1 MTAEWEAL
9 AALRLN
15 AVHAPD
21 DVWRPSPYHVESLHR
36 VAAHDL
42 RRGVAEAKES
52 LDASPIGVVI
62 QGQRGTGKTHLLGW
76 AREHAQREGGYFFLV
91 GLLDARSFWDSI
103 VIAMLDS
110 LWRPVDDGQSQ
121 LRLLLNR
128 LAQLADVP
136 RMVRRAVDGRGRLD
150 RGALDLF
157 VEALRRKGGTVLRD
171 AHDTARAL
179 VLLASD
185 DLAAQDVGQAYLTS
199 VPDEGLGKL
208 WGLTRGHR
216 SPQEV
221 VRDLSRLLALTG
233 PSVIAVDQVDTLVA
247 QSGSR
252 LVDEGQGVAIEQVA
266 GGLMAL
272 RDVTRRTLTV
282 LSCLPTTWM
291 LIREQATDT
300 VRDRFREPALLR
312 VLKDAPTARAIV
324 ERRFVAGFER
334 AGFVPPYPT
343 WPVKESAFDSAVG
356 LTPRQILVKIDRH
369 VQACLAEGEVR
380 ELDRLDEP
388 GDGGDAAA
396 GPPSGAGP
404 SGLAALDA
412 HFALLRERAEVETA
426 LDPATEDAVM
436 PGLLSAG
443 LTAWISGRGGQA
455 HRYAQDPPPSRK
467 PPLHARLRLTLDEAT
482 EDEVHWCFRGIASTS
497 PVAALHRLRAACV
510 TSGLRAGVPRRQ
522 LFVLRNAH
530 WSGGPKT
537 KETLASFEAAG
548 GRVLQVDEADLR
560 TLWALRT
567 LLDEEPPHLQE
578 WLTARR
584 PADDVKLLV
593 EALRQPTGEP
603 PRPAPPAAPPAAEPP
618 RSGLPAA
625 EPSRPGA
632 AGDPEVTRPI
642 ATAPPAATPTPP
654 STAPPVTAPRDAD
667 LTSSPPAVTGLAAA
681 PADRVPSSD
690 AAASER
696 VPADAAVSDGI
707 PSPNVA
713 ASERVPSADAAV
725 SDGVPSR
732 NVAVSEGV
740 PYPSVAVS
748 DRCPSTDGDGTL
760 VVGRRADG
768 AGPPARIELAAL
780 RKHTVIFAGSGS
792 GKTVLIRR
800 LIEECALQGVSAI
813 VLDPNNDLS
822 RLGTAWP
829 SPPTGWEDGDRRRAA
844 AYLAGTDVV
853 VWTPGMRAGRPLTF
867 QPLPDLGALVGDP
880 DEFRLAIDA
889 AVAALAPK
897 ARIDGPTAK
906 AHRSQAVL
914 RKAMAHHAKTGSHGL
929 RGLIALLS
937 ELPDG
942 VSDLDGAA
950 KLAAEVAQNLRAAI
964 INDPLFGGEGTPVDP
979 GVLLTPERG
988 RRARV
993 SVINLAGLQ
1002 EDSQRQS
1009 FVNRL
1014 QLGLF
1019 AWFRRHPAHDRP
1031 LGGLLVMDEAQ
1042 TFAPQGKATPAT
1054 GSTLMLAAQA
1064 RKYGLGLVF
1073 ATQAPKGL
1081 HNHIPGN
1088 AATQFFGFL
1097 NAPIQRDAAQEMARA
1112 KGGVAAEIGRLRA
1125 GQFYVAAEGAGFHQI
1140 RVPMCLS
1147 HHPAAP
1153 PTSEEVLTLARP

>member
-9 AALRLN
+9 GALRLN

-21 DVWRPSPYHVESLHR
+21 DVWRPSPYHVESLHPM
-36 VAAHDL
+36 AALDL
-42 RRGVAEAKES
+42 RRGVTEAKES
-52 LDASPIGVVI
+52 ADASPIGVVI

-110 LWRPVDDGQSQ
+110 LWRPAEDGQSQ

-136 RMVRRAVDGRGRLD
+136 RMVRRAVDGRGQLD
-150 RGALDLF
+150 RRALDLF

-171 AHDTARAL
+171 AHETARAL

-185 DLAAQDVGQAYLTS
+185 DLAAQDVGQAYLSS
-199 VPDEGLGKL
+199 VPDEGLGKE
-208 WGLTRGHR
+208 WGLTGGYR

-233 PSVIAVDQVDTLVA
+233 PSVIAVDQVDALVA

-252 LVDEGQGVAIEQVA
+252 LVDEGQGVVIEQVA

-282 LSCLPTTWM
+282 LSCLPHTWM
-291 LIREQATDT
+291 LIRDQATAT
-300 VRDRFREPALLR
+300 VRDRFREPATLR
-312 VLKDAPTARAIV
+312 VLKDAQTARAIV
-324 ERRFVAGFER
+324 ERRFAAGFGR

-343 WPVKESAFDSAVG
+343 WPVKEDAFNSAVG
-356 LTPRQILVKIDRH
+356 LTPRQILVKIDKH
-369 VQACLAEGEVR
+369 VQTCLAEGEIS

-388 GDGGDAAA
+388 GDGGGGGDV
-396 GPPSGAGP
+396 PPSDVGP

-412 HFALLRERAEVETA
+412 HFALLRERADVEPA
-426 LDPATEDAVM
+426 LDPRTEDAVM

-443 LTAWISGRGGQA
+443 LTAWMAGRGAAA

-482 EDEVHWCFRGIASTS
+482 EDEVHWCFRGIASAS

-510 TSGLRAGVPRRQ
+510 SAGLRAGVPRRQ

-537 KETLASFEAAG
+537 KEALASFEAAG

-560 TLWALRT
+560 TLSALRA

-578 WLTARR
+578 WLAARR

-593 EALRQPTGEP
+593 EALRQPVTDSQRLSP
-603 PRPAPPAAPPAAEPP
+603 PDA
-618 RSGLPAA
+618 
-625 EPSRPGA
+625 
-632 AGDPEVTRPI
+632 
-642 ATAPPAATPTPP
+642 PAATGPIAATPSAVVP
-654 STAPPVTAPRDAD
+654 SPASSSEAD
-667 LTSSPPAVTGLAAA
+667 GAASGEAVLVDVPAAA
-681 PADRVPSSD
+681 A
-690 AAASER
+690 
-696 VPADAAVSDGI
+696 
-707 PSPNVA
+707 
-713 ASERVPSADAAV
+713 
-725 SDGVPSR
+725 
-732 NVAVSEGV
+732 
-740 PYPSVAVS
+740 
-748 DRCPSTDGDGTL
+748 TDGSL
-760 VVGRRADG
+760 VVGREESTGTPVRV
-768 AGPPARIELAAL
+768 ELAAL

-829 SPPTGWEDGDRRRAA
+829 TPPPTWEDGDERKAA
-844 AYLAGTDVV
+844 AYLANTDVI
-853 VWTPGMRAGRPLTF
+853 VWTPGMQTGRPLTF
-867 QPLPDLGALVGDP
+867 QPLPDLSGLADDP
-880 DEFRLAIDA
+880 DEFRLALDA
-889 AVAALAPK
+889 AVAALAPR

-906 AHRSQAVL
+906 AQRTQAVL
-914 RKAMAHHAKTGSHGL
+914 REAMAYHARVGSHGL
-929 RGLIALLS
+929 EGLIALLS
-937 ELPDG
+937 ELPEE

-950 KLAAEVAQNLRAAI
+950 KLAAEVAQNLRAAV
-964 INDPLFGGEGTPVDP
+964 INDPMFGGQGTAVDP
-979 GVLLTPERG
+979 GVLLTPGPG

-1002 EDSQRQS
+1002 EEGQRQS

-1019 AWFRRHPAHDRP
+1019 AWFRRRPAGDRP

-1042 TFAPQGKATPAT
+1042 TFAPHGRSTPAT
-1054 GSTLMLAAQA
+1054 GSTLMLASQA

-1097 NAPIQRDAAQEMARA
+1097 NAPIQVTAAQEMARS
-1112 KGGVAAEIGRLRA
+1112 KGGGAPEIGRLRA
-1125 GQFYVAAEGAGFHQI
+1125 GQFYVAAEGAGFRQI

-1147 HHPAAP
+1147 HHPASP
-1153 PTSEEVLTLARP
+1153 PTSEEVLSLARADGC

>member
-9 AALRLN
+9 SALRLN

-21 DVWRPSPYHVESLHR
+21 DVWRPSPYHVESLHPM
-36 VAAHDL
+36 AALDL
-42 RRGVAEAKES
+42 RRGVTEAKES
-52 LDASPIGVVI
+52 ADASPIGVVI

-91 GLLDARSFWDSI
+91 GLLDARSFWESI

-110 LWRPVDDGQSQ
+110 LWRPAEDGHSQ

-136 RMVRRAVDGRGRLD
+136 RMVRRAVDGRGHLD
-150 RGALDLF
+150 RKALDLF

-185 DLAAQDVGQAYLTS
+185 DLTAQDVGQAYLS
-199 VPDEGLGKL
+199 SLPDEGLGRE
-208 WGLTRGHR
+208 WGLTRIYR

-233 PSVIAVDQVDTLVA
+233 PSVIAVDQVDALVA
-247 QSGSR
+247 QSGAR
-252 LVDEGQGVAIEQVA
+252 LVDEGQGAVVEQVA

-282 LSCLPTTWM
+282 LSCLPHTWM

-300 VRDRFREPALLR
+300 VRDRFREPATLR
-312 VLKDAPTARAIV
+312 VLKDAQTARAIV
-324 ERRFVAGFER
+324 ERRFAAGFGKV
-334 AGFVPPYPT
+334 GFVPPYPT
-343 WPVKESAFDSAVG
+343 WPVLEDAFDSAVG
-356 LTPRQILVKIDRH
+356 LTPRQILVKIDNH
-369 VQACLAEGEVR
+369 VQSCLAEGEIR
-380 ELDRLDEP
+380 ELDRLDDP
-388 GDGGDAAA
+388 GDGG
-396 GPPSGAGP
+396 GGGGGTPSGAGP

-412 HFALLRERAEVETA
+412 HFARLRDSAEIEPA
-426 LDPATEDAVM
+426 LDPRTEDAVL

-443 LTAWISGRGGQA
+443 LAAWTVGRGAAA
-455 HRYAQDPPPSRK
+455 HVYAQDPPPSTK

-482 EDEVHWCFRGIASTS
+482 EDEVHWCFRGIASTH

-510 TSGLRAGVPRRQ
+510 SAGLQAGVPRRQ
-522 LFVLRNAH
+522 LFVLRNEP

-537 KETLASFEAAG
+537 KEAVAAFEAAG
-548 GRVLQVDEADLR
+548 GRVLHVDEADLR
-560 TLWALRT
+560 TLAALRA
-567 LLDEEPPHLQE
+567 LLDEEPAHLRE
-578 WLTARR
+578 WLSARR

-593 EALRQPTGEP
+593 EALSHPATALA
-603 PRPAPPAAPPAAEPP
+603 PAPASPGPAALPAVEGAAALPPGPAASPAVEAAAAPPGRAVLPAVEAAAAPPGPVAQPAAPVRAAPSGGGSLTTGAG
-618 RSGLPAA
+618 RSG
-625 EPSRPGA
+625 SGA
-632 AGDPEVTRPI
+632 AGARP
-642 ATAPPAATPTPP
+642 
-654 STAPPVTAPRDAD
+654 D
-667 LTSSPPAVTGLAAA
+667 
-681 PADRVPSSD
+681 
-690 AAASER
+690 
-696 VPADAAVSDGI
+696 
-707 PSPNVA
+707 
-713 ASERVPSADAAV
+713 
-725 SDGVPSR
+725 
-732 NVAVSEGV
+732 
-740 PYPSVAVS
+740 SV
-748 DRCPSTDGDGTL
+748 
-760 VVGRRADG
+760 VVGTDTG
-768 AGPPARIELAAL
+768 AGTPVRIELAAL

-800 LIEECALQGVSAI
+800 LVEECALQGVSAV

-829 SPPTGWEDGDRRRAA
+829 EPPPAWEDGDRQKAA
-844 AYLAGTDVV
+844 DYLRDTDVV
-853 VWTPGMRAGRPLTF
+853 VWTPGRQSGRPLTF
-867 QPLPDLGALVGDP
+867 QPLPDLSGLADDP

-897 ARIDGPTAK
+897 ARIDGATAK
-906 AHRSQAVL
+906 AQRAQAVL
-914 RKAMAHHAKTGSHGL
+914 REAVAHHAKLRAHGL
-929 RGLIALLS
+929 EGLIELLS
-937 ELPDG
+937 DLPEE

-950 KLAAEVAQNLRAAI
+950 KLAAEVGQNLRAAV
-964 INDPLFGGEGTPVDP
+964 INDPLFGGRGTPVDP

-993 SVINLAGLQ
+993 SVINMAGLQ
-1002 EDSQRQS
+1002 EDEQRQG

-1019 AWFRRHPAHDRP
+1019 AWFRRHPAGGRP

-1042 TFAPQGKATPAT
+1042 TFAPQAKTTPAT
-1054 GSTLMLAAQA
+1054 GSTLMLASQA

-1097 NAPIQRDAAQEMARA
+1097 NAPIQRQAAEEMARA
-1112 KGGVAAEIGRLRA
+1112 KGGAATEIGRLRA
-1125 GQFYVAAEGAGFHQI
+1125 GRFYVAAEGAGFHQI
-1140 RVPMCLS
+1140 SVPMCLS
-1147 HHPAAP
+1147 HHPASP
-1153 PTSEEVLTLARP
+1153 PTAEEVLSLARADTP

>member
-9 AALRLN
+9 GALRLN

-21 DVWRPSPYHVESLHR
+21 DVWRPSPYHVESLHPM
-36 VAAHDL
+36 AALDL
-42 RRGVAEAKES
+42 RRGVTEAKES
-52 LDASPIGVVI
+52 ADASPVGVVI

-110 LWRPVDDGQSQ
+110 LWRPAEDGQSQ

-136 RMVRRAVDGRGRLD
+136 RMVRRAVDGRGHLD
-150 RGALDLF
+150 RRALDLF

-185 DLAAQDVGQAYLTS
+185 DLAAQDAGQAYLSS
-199 VPDEGLGKL
+199 VPDEGLGKD
-208 WGLTRGHR
+208 WGLTSVYR

-233 PSVIAVDQVDTLVA
+233 PSVIAVDQVDALVA
-247 QSGSR
+247 QSSAR
-252 LVDEGQGVAIEQVA
+252 LVDDGQGAVVEQVA

-282 LSCLPTTWM
+282 LSCLPHTWM
-291 LIREQATDT
+291 LIRDQATAT
-300 VRDRFREPALLR
+300 VRDRFREPATLR
-312 VLKDAPTARAIV
+312 VLKDAQTARAIV
-324 ERRFVAGFER
+324 ERRFAAGFGR

-343 WPVKESAFDSAVG
+343 WPVREEAFDSAVG
-356 LTPRQILVKIDRH
+356 LTPRQILIKIDKH
-369 VQACLAEGEVR
+369 VQSCLAEGEIR

-388 GDGGDAAA
+388 GDGG
-396 GPPSGAGP
+396 GSGASPPADVGP

-412 HFALLRERAEVETA
+412 HFAMLRESAEVEPA
-426 LDPATEDAVM
+426 LDPRTEDAVM

-443 LTAWISGRGGQA
+443 LTAWMAGRGAAA

-510 TSGLRAGVPRRQ
+510 SAGLREGVPRRQ
-522 LFVLRNAH
+522 LFVLRNED

-537 KETLASFEAAG
+537 KEALASFEAAG
-548 GRVLQVDEADLR
+548 GRVLRVDEADLR
-560 TLWALRT
+560 TLSALRA
-567 LLDEEPPHLQE
+567 LLDEEPAHLQE
-578 WLTARR
+578 WLAARR

-593 EALRQPTGEP
+593 EALT
-603 PRPAPPAAPPAAEPP
+603 RPATEPQPPAPADD
-618 RSGLPAA
+618 L
-625 EPSRPGA
+625 
-632 AGDPEVTRPI
+632 DTTRPI
-642 ATAPPAATPTPP
+642 ATGPSATSLSSPPPPATPP
-654 STAPPVTAPRDAD
+654 SSAPPRATAPSVTAPPVVD
-667 LTSSPPAVTGLAAA
+667 LTGAPPSVTGPSVVAPDQPAPVDA
-681 PADRVPSSD
+681 PAQEPGKERSS
-690 AAASER
+690 
-696 VPADAAVSDGI
+696 
-707 PSPNVA
+707 
-713 ASERVPSADAAV
+713 
-725 SDGVPSR
+725 
-732 NVAVSEGV
+732 
-740 PYPSVAVS
+740 
-748 DRCPSTDGDGTL
+748 T
-760 VVGRRADG
+760 VGRRTEDDGSLTLGRETG
-768 AGPPARIELAAL
+768 AGAPVRLELAAL

-829 SPPTGWEDGDRRRAA
+829 SPPPTWEDGDQRKAA
-844 AYLAGTDVV
+844 AYLANTDVV
-853 VWTPGMRAGRPLTF
+853 VWTPGRQTGRPLTF
-867 QPLPDLGALVGDP
+867 QPLPDLSGLADDP
-880 DEFRLAIDA
+880 DEFRLALDA
-889 AVAALAPK
+889 SVAALAPK

-906 AHRSQAVL
+906 AQRSQAVL
-914 RKAMAHHAKTGSHGL
+914 REAMAYHARSGSHGL
-929 RGLIALLS
+929 EGLIALLS
-937 ELPDG
+937 ELPEA

-950 KLAAEVAQNLRAAI
+950 KLAAETAQNLRAAV
-964 INDPLFGGEGTPVDP
+964 INDPMFGGEGTAVDP

-1002 EDSQRQS
+1002 EDGQRQS

-1019 AWFRRHPAHDRP
+1019 AWFRRRPAGDRP

-1042 TFAPQGKATPAT
+1042 TFAPQGRTTPAT
-1054 GSTLMLAAQA
+1054 GSTLMLASQA

-1097 NAPIQRDAAQEMARA
+1097 NAPIQIAAAQEMARL
-1112 KGGVAAEIGRLRA
+1112 KGGGAQEIGRLRA
-1125 GQFYVAAEGAGFHQI
+1125 GQFYVAAEGAGFHRI

-1147 HHPAAP
+1147 HHPASP
-1153 PTSEEVLTLARP
+1153 PTSEEVLSLARADGA